1 LFQNIVGGFSSRKES
16 AQASHGQAVK
26 HANST
31 AECVPSP
38 GSSSAAAGITEDAR
52 NSSPSSE
59 AHFPYECTT
68 AVTSF
73 DSSEKVSTLLSR
85 PDRYKQLFTALS
97 TSGVISRGA
106 GLTYCL
112 ASASSQGRSVLSA
125 QYNRFLGFDA
135 ESKVVRVEP
144 GVTMGALF
152 EFAVARS
159 LLPLVLP
166 GYPLVTV
173 GGAVAMNIHGKNQF
187 RAGNFGDHVRNI
199 SLYHPQSGEI
209 NCGPEL
215 NSHLFRLTLGGFG
228 LTGHITSVDIALS
241 SFTDRGLAVERHNV
255 ADLVEAGH
263 LMEDLAERSDYTY
276 SWHNLNLRGRRFG
289 SGTVYSEYP
298 RNGGISSSEK
308 YRASFS
314 TTKPLPCRLYNRLTV
329 PMLCGAYQMKEKVA
343 PRATGSDLYSA
354 FFPFVGKELYF
365 RLYGKR
371 GFREYQALFPRE
383 RWGDACTRI
392 AEAVGRSRALILLA
406 SIKIFRGEPSFLN
419 FSGNGISLALDTPN
433 TPSSVDFFARL
444 DKITIDLGGIANI
457 SKDGRLSASTVRAMY
472 GDRYQTF
479 RGALRD
485 YDPQRHFQSELRRR
499 LDL

>member
-1 LFQNIVGGFSSRKES
+1 M
-16 AQASHGQAVK
+16 K

-31 AECVPSP
+31 AECVPSS
-38 GSSSAAAGITEDAR
+38 GTSSATAGIAEDAK

-59 AHFPYECTT
+59 AHFPYEHT
-68 AVTSF
+68 AVVTSF
-73 DSSEKVSTLLSR
+73 DNTETASTLLSR

-97 TSGVISRGA
+97 ASSVISRGA

-112 ASASSQGRSVLSA
+112 ASTSSQGRSVLSA

-152 EFAVARS
+152 EFASARS
-159 LLPLVLP
+159 LLPPVLP

-199 SLYHPQSGEI
+199 GLYHPRSGEI

-215 NSHLFRLTLGGFG
+215 NPRLFRLTLGGFG
-228 LTGHITSVDIALS
+228 LTGHITSVDIGLR
-241 SFTDRGLAVERHNV
+241 SFTGRSLTVERHNV

-263 LMEDLAERSDYTY
+263 LMESLSDHSEYTY

-289 SGTVYSEYP
+289 AGTVYSEHP
-298 RNGGISSSEK
+298 NNGEISISGK
-308 YRASFS
+308 RRTSFS
-314 TTKPLPCRLYNRLTV
+314 TTKPLLCRLYNRMTV

-365 RLYGKR
+365 RLYGKK

-383 RWGDACTRI
+383 RWEEACSRI
-392 AEAVGRSRALILLA
+392 AEAVRQCRVMILLA
-406 SIKIFRGEPSFLN
+406 STKIFRGEASFLN
-419 FSGNGISLALDTPN
+419 FSGNGICLALDTPN

-472 GDRYQTF
+472 GDRYETF